1 MAKITHK
8 AQEETIGAYLVYAEV
23 NPDLIDSR
31 RNKMP

>member
-1 MAKITHK
+1 MEKITHK
-8 AQEETIGAYLVYAEV
+8 AQGETAEVYLVYAEV